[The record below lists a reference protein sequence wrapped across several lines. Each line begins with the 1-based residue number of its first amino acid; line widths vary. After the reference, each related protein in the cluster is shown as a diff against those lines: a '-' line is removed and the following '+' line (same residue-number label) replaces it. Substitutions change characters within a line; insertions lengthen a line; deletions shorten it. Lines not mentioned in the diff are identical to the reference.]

1 LGKELRILAA
11 TGLLLSSAGL
21 GFLSANLLV
30 VLVVH
35 VVGPEAVVK
44 VRHINDVGY

>member
-1 LGKELRILAA
+1 
-11 TGLLLSSAGL
+11 
-21 GFLSANLLV
+21 LV

-44 VRHINDVGY
+44 VRHINDVGYWPMIIDCESLSRRLGLTWCDE